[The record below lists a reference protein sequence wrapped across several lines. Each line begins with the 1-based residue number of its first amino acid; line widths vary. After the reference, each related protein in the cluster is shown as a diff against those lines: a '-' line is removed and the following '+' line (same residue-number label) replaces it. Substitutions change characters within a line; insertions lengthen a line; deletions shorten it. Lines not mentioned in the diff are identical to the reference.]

1 MLFLFIKG
9 TVSVISSDPP
19 CKDVEYPKLHHFLY
33 DCSKMKNMKQTE
45 GLELFENVRNKNNWF
60 LTSIKINKQLEINH
74 FSI

>member
-1 MLFLFIKG
+1 
-9 TVSVISSDPP
+9 
-19 CKDVEYPKLHHFLY
+19 
-33 DCSKMKNMKQTE
+33 MKNMKQTE